1 MNNAKQSG
9 NFENGKNIFPRR
21 RDYNRISL
29 PLLNKEMI
37 AATRVNIIGSGNVAT
52 HLSKALFA
60 GGVEIVSIYSK
71 NFVNARALSHQ
82 FSAKAVDSISD
93 LDSNVDLNLVMVKDG
108 AILDIA
114 AQLDKAV
121 PVVHS
126 SGAVSI
132 HLFDGFTKYGVLY
145 PLQTFSKQRALDI
158 AAIPFL
164 VEANAPDFADWIV
177 EFCQKHLSEHA
188 HKADSLLRGKIHLA
202 AVFACNF
209 TTQLLQEADLLLR
222 ESNLDLSLLH
232 PLIRETM
239 EKTLEL
245 GPEIAMTGPARRG
258 DLLTIEKHLAQ
269 LRDEELKLIYQ
280 VLSKRIIGGY

>member
-1 MNNAKQSG
+1 MTKA
-9 NFENGKNIFPRR
+9 I
-21 RDYNRISL
+21 
-29 PLLNKEMI
+29 
-37 AATRVNIIGSGNVAT
+37 RVNLVGSGNVAT

-60 GGVEIVSIYSK
+60 GGVEIVSVYSR

-82 FSAKAVDSISD
+82 FGAKAVDSITD
-93 LDSNVDLNLVMVKDG
+93 LDSNVDLNIVTVKDG
-108 AILDIA
+108 AIASVA
-114 AQLDKAV
+114 AMLDKSV

-126 SGAVSI
+126 SGAASI
-132 HLFDGFTKYGVLY
+132 HLFDGFAKYGVLY
-145 PLQTFSKQRALDI
+145 PLQTFSKERALDI

-164 VEANAPDFADWIV
+164 VEANTPDFEDWII
-177 EFCQKHLSEHA
+177 EFSQKHLSEHA
-188 HKADSLLRGKIHLA
+188 RKADSLLRGKIHLA

-222 ESNLDLSLLH
+222 ASELDLSLLH

-245 GPEIAMTGPARRG
+245 GPESAMTGPARRG

-269 LRDEELKLIYQ
+269 LEDEELKLIYQ
-280 VLSKRIIGGY
+280 VLSKRIIEGY